1 MSRGSDAWLEYVRQE
16 CARFYEHTAG
26 ETYIWSNTPAA
37 ERLIGKLGRGEGGN
51 AAELAS
57 FTGPWH
63 VVRKHVTHEFRQ
75 WVEEYEGT
83 ERLTYSQHRER
94 ATAARREVDWLESA
108 EHTLGQL
115 AELRRLII
123 ERDALILQAA
133 RRGAAKTAIAASVG
147 LSRQQVHAIIAAA
160 EVAGV
165 EPWESWE
172 SQISEPVSVWGGEPF

>member
-1 MSRGSDAWLEYVRQE
+1 MSSAARGSDAWREYVRQE
-16 CARFYEHTAG
+16 CARFYAHCDG

-37 ERLIGKLGRGEGGN
+37 ERLSGKLGRGEGGN
-51 AAELAS
+51 AAELAA

-83 ERLTYSQHRER
+83 DRLTYSQHREQV
-94 ATAARREVDWLESA
+94 AAARREVDYIESA

-115 AELRRLII
+115 AELRRLTL

-147 LSRQQVHAIIAAA
+147 LSRQQVHAIISAADAAA
-160 EVAGV
+160 FEV
-165 EPWESWE
+165 WETE
-172 SQISEPVSVWGGEPF
+172 LTPVAVWDGEPF